1 MNQYK
6 NIPEELKQLPQ
17 WVCHRNKIPFNPV
30 TRVAAKAGQPDTW
43 ARFDDAIKAV
53 VSYDGIGFEFNNNGI
68 VGIDLDKVIAA
79 DGVIT
84 AEAVEIVEMM
94 DSYTEV
100 SPSGRGLHIF
110 VKGDIPVD
118 GRKKGFIEMYKAKR
132 YFTVTG
138 NAYGAVKPIN
148 ERTEQVLQI
157 FNKYFS
163 DSKSVNSAVNIVN
176 NNPATETTKDYLSIG
191 LAKDAVFKALWDG
204 EYQSEKCTSESEADL
219 ALMGKLLYWC
229 SGNTDAAIEA
239 FINSLYA
246 AGKDDKHTTKL
257 ERSDYLQ
264 RTAMKA
270 MQGLTSTAAGDDEKF
285 IKRFAKGT
293 AEMQETLKTLQPH
306 IKYACDDKGNGELFA
321 DMFSGV
327 ARFNVTANEW
337 YVYDGRVWLKDV
349 GAMLVSRMAKQLKDE
364 LLMFS
369 VSIDNETQK
378 TAYQKHIL
386 KMGSR
391 AVRETMVKDARDKY
405 CISNADLDKDLSL
418 LNLQNGTLNLKT
430 FEFREH
436 RAVDLLSKIS
446 NVSYDPTVKSEL
458 WLRFI
463 DEVMQGDAEKLEY
476 LQKAIGYGITA
487 DTSLETCFILYGAT
501 TRNGKSTLVE
511 TIMHML
517 GGSSG
522 YAMQMKPESLAQKQN
537 NDSRQANGDIARL
550 AGARFLNVSEPPK
563 KMIFD
568 AALLKTLLGRDSI
581 VARHLHEREFEFV
594 PVFKLFMNTNYLPLI
609 QDDTLFS
616 SGRINVI
623 SFERHFEEHEQD
635 KGLKNK
641 LRTSENLS
649 GILNWCLDGLRKFHT
664 EGLKPTTA
672 IIEATADYRQESDKV
687 GKFLTE
693 CLEPANENMMAGT
706 AYEVYEQWCR
716 ACGYGCENRGN
727 FFAELRAKNLIS
739 KSGTVKGVT
748 KPRVIKGYKVV
759 QEWCHALPLI

>member
-1 MNQYK
+1 MNQYE

-17 WVCHRNKIPFNPV
+17 WICHRNKVPFNPA
-30 TRVAAKAGQPDTW
+30 TGKAAKAGQPDTW
-43 ARFDDAIKAV
+43 ARFEDAVKA
-53 VSYDGIGFEFNNNGI
+53 SDSFGGIGFEFNNNGI
-68 VGIDLDKVIAA
+68 VGIDLDKVIAD
-79 DGVIT
+79 DGT
-84 AEAVEIVEMM
+84 LTTEAMDIISML
-94 DSYTEV
+94 DSYTEY
-100 SPSGRGLHIF
+100 SPSGKGLHIF

-132 YFTVTG
+132 YFTMTG
-138 NAYGAVKPIN
+138 NVYGDKKPIN
-148 ERTEQVLQI
+148 ERTEQVMQI
-157 FNKYFS
+157 FNKYFTNPVS
-163 DSKSVNSAVNIVN
+163 VKSTMEANIKNSYIN
-176 NNPATETTKDYLSIG
+176 TGKDYLSIG

-229 SGNTDAAIEA
+229 SGNIDAAIEA
-239 FINSLYA
+239 FIGSPYA
-246 AGKDDKHTTKL
+246 KGKDDKHTAKL

-264 RTAMKA
+264 RTAVKA
-270 MQGLTSTAAGDDEKF
+270 MQGLSSTAASDDKKY
-285 IKRFAKGT
+285 IRKFAKGT
-293 AEMQETLKTLQPH
+293 AEIQETLEHLQPH
-306 IKYACDDKGNGELFA
+306 INYTCDDKGNGELFA
-321 DMFSGV
+321 DVFNSV

-337 YVYDGRVWLKDV
+337 FVYDGRVWVKDM
-349 GAMLVSRMAKQLKDE
+349 GGMHVSRMAKQLKDE

-369 VSIDNETQK
+369 VSIENETQK

-405 CISNADLDKDLSL
+405 CISNEDIDKDLDL

-436 RAVDLLSKIS
+436 RATDLISKIA
-446 NVSYDPTVKSEL
+446 NVSYNPAARSEL
-458 WLRFI
+458 WQHFI
-463 DEVMQGDAEKLEY
+463 NEVMQGDEEKIKY

-501 TRNGKSTLVE
+501 TRNGKSTLIE

-594 PVFKLFMNTNYLPLI
+594 PLFKLFMNTNYLPHI

-623 SFERHFEEHEQD
+623 SFERHFGEHEQD
-635 KGLKNK
+635 KSLKNK
-641 LRTSENLS
+641 LRSQENLS
-649 GILNWCLDGLRKFHT
+649 GILNWCLEGLRKFHT

-672 IIEATADYRQESDKV
+672 IVEATADYRQESDKV
-687 GKFLTE
+687 GKFLAE
-693 CLEPANENMMAGT
+693 CLEPANENITAGT

-716 ACGYGCENRGN
+716 ACGYGCENQGN
-727 FFAELRAKNLIS
+727 FFTELRGKNLIS
-739 KSGTVKGVT
+739 KTGTVKGVT
-748 KPRVIKGYKVV
+748 KPRVIKGYRVV
-759 QEWCHALPLI
+759 EEWNYTQLLT

>member
-1 MNQYK
+1 MNQYES
-6 NIPEELKQLPQ
+6 IPEELKQLPQ
-17 WVCHRNKIPFNPV
+17 WVCHRNKIPFNPL
-30 TRVAAKAGQPDTW
+30 TGAPAKAGQADTW
-43 ARFDDAIKAV
+43 ARFEDAVNASG
-53 VSYDGIGFEFNNNGI
+53 SYDGIGFEFNNNGI
-68 VGIDLDKVIAA
+68 VGIDLDKVIAE
-79 DGVIT
+79 DGIISSEV
-84 AEAVEIVEMM
+84 AEIIALL
-94 DSYTEV
+94 DSYTEY
-100 SPSGRGLHIF
+100 SPSGKGLHIL

-118 GRKKGFIEMYKAKR
+118 GKKKGFIEMYKAKR
-132 YFTVTG
+132 YFTLTG
-138 NAYGAVKPIN
+138 NVYGELTTIK
-148 ERTEQVLQI
+148 ECSEQVMQI

-163 DSKSVNSAVNIVN
+163 DSKSENSFNYNSVTDSA
-176 NNPATETTKDYLSIG
+176 KDYLSVG
-191 LAKDAVFKALWDG
+191 LAKDTVFKALWDG

-239 FINSLYA
+239 FISSPYA
-246 AGKDDKHTTKL
+246 TGKDDKHTTKL
-257 ERSDYLQ
+257 ERSDYLK
-264 RTAMKA
+264 RTAVKA
-270 MQGLTSTAAGDDEKF
+270 MQGLTSTAAGDDERYVRK
-285 IKRFAKGT
+285 FAKGT
-293 AEMQETLKTLQPH
+293 AEVQEMLKNLQPH
-306 IKYACDDKGNGELFA
+306 TKYACDDKGNGELFA
-321 DMFSGV
+321 DVFSSV
-327 ARFNVTANEW
+327 AKFNVTANEW
-337 YVYDGRVWLKDV
+337 FIYDGKVWLKDV

-405 CISNADLDKDLSL
+405 CISNEDLDKDLDL

-436 RAVDLLSKIS
+436 RATDLISKIA
-446 NVSYDPTVKSEL
+446 NVSYDPNIKSEL

-463 DEVMQGDAEKLEY
+463 NEVMQGDTEKLEY

-594 PVFKLFMNTNYLPLI
+594 PEFKLFMNTNYLPLI

-623 SFERHFEEHEQD
+623 SFERHFEQHEQD
-635 KGLKNK
+635 KSLKNK
-641 LRTSENLS
+641 LRRPENLS
-649 GILNWCLDGLRKFHT
+649 GILNWCFDGLKKFYT
-664 EGLKPTTA
+664 EGLKPTSA

-687 GKFLTE
+687 GKFLAE

-716 ACGYGCENRGN
+716 ACGYGCENQGN

-739 KSGTVKGVT
+739 KSGTVNGIT
-748 KPRVIKGYKVV
+748 RLRVIKGYKVV
-759 QEWCHALPLI
+759 KEWLHAIPLV

>member
-1 MNQYK
+1 MNQYE

-30 TRVAAKAGQPDTW
+30 TGAPAKAGQLATW
-43 ARFDDAIKAV
+43 ARFEDAVKAV
-53 VSYDGIGFEFNNNGI
+53 GNYDGIGFEFNNNGI
-68 VGIDLDKVIAA
+68 VGIDLDKVIAE
-79 DGVIT
+79 DDT
-84 AEAVEIVEMM
+84 MSTEAVEIMAM
-94 DSYTEV
+94 LDSYTEY
-100 SPSGRGLHIF
+100 SPSGKGLHIF
-110 VKGDIPVD
+110 VKGDIPVE

-138 NAYGAVKPIN
+138 NVYGELTTIK
-148 ERTEQVLQI
+148 ECSEQVAQV
-157 FNKYFS
+157 FAKYFS
-163 DSKSVNSAVNIVN
+163 DSKSENSAVNIVN
-176 NNPATETTKDYLSIG
+176 NNPAIEPTKDYLSIG
-191 LAKDAVFKALWDG
+191 LTKDVVFKALWNG
-204 EYQSEKCTSESEADL
+204 EYQSEKCTSESEVDL

-229 SGNTDAAIEA
+229 SGNTNVAIEA
-239 FINSLYA
+239 FINSPYA
-246 AGKDDKHTTKL
+246 AQKDDKHTTKL

-270 MQGLTSTAAGDDEKF
+270 MQGLTSTAAEDDEKF
-285 IKRFAKGT
+285 IKKFAKGI
-293 AEMQETLKTLQPH
+293 AEIQETLKNLQPH
-306 IKYACDDKGNGELFA
+306 VKYACDDKGNGELFA
-321 DMFSGV
+321 DVFSSV

-349 GAMLVSRMAKQLKDE
+349 GGMLVSRMAKQLKDE

-405 CISNADLDKDLSL
+405 CISNEDLDKDLGL

-436 RAVDLLSKIS
+436 RAEDLLSKIA
-446 NVSYDPTVKSEL
+446 NVSYDPAAKSEL

-463 DEVMQGDAEKLEY
+463 DEVMQGDTEKLGY

-517 GGSSG
+517 GGSNG

-550 AGARFLNVSEPPK
+550 AGSRFLNVSEPPK

-641 LRTSENLS
+641 LRSPENLS
-649 GILNWCLDGLRKFHT
+649 GILNWCLDGLRRFHT
-664 EGLKPTTA
+664 EGLKPTRA

-687 GKFLTE
+687 GKFLAE

-716 ACGYGCENRGN
+716 ACGYGCENQGN

-748 KPRVIKGYKVV
+748 KANVIKGYRFT
-759 QEWCHALPLI
+759 QEWLRAVPLL

>member
-1 MNQYK
+1 MKQYE

-30 TRVAAKAGQPDTW
+30 TGAPAKAGQPDTW
-43 ARFDDAIKAV
+43 TRLENAV
-53 VSYDGIGFEFNNNGI
+53 NACSNYDGIGFEFNNNGI
-68 VGIDLDKVIAA
+68 VGIDLDKVIAE
-79 DGVIT
+79 DGTVSP
-84 AEAVEIVEMM
+84 EATEIVEML
-94 DSYTEV
+94 DSYTEY
-100 SPSGRGLHIF
+100 SPSGKGLHIF

-132 YFTVTG
+132 YFTMTG
-138 NAYGAVKPIN
+138 NVYGELTTIK
-148 ERTEQVLQI
+148 ERSEQVAQL
-157 FNKYFS
+157 FDKFFS
-163 DSKSVNSAVNIVN
+163 DSKSEKSAVNIVN
-176 NNPATETTKDYLSIG
+176 NVPATEPIKDYLSIG
-191 LAKDAVFKALWDG
+191 LAKDTVFKALWNG
-204 EYQSEKCTSESEADL
+204 EYQSEKCTSESEVDL

-229 SGNTDAAIEA
+229 SGNVDAAIEA
-239 FINSLYA
+239 FIDSPYVEQ
-246 AGKDDKHTTKL
+246 KDDKHTTKL
-257 ERSDYLQ
+257 ERADYLK
-264 RTAMKA
+264 RTATKA

-293 AEMQETLKTLQPH
+293 AEIQETLKNLQPH

-321 DMFSGV
+321 DVFSSV

-337 YVYDGRVWLKDV
+337 FIYDGKVWLKDV

-369 VSIDNETQK
+369 VSIDIETQK

-405 CISNADLDKDLSL
+405 CISNEDLDKDLDL

-436 RAVDLLSKIS
+436 RAEDLISKIA
-446 NVSYDPTVKSEL
+446 NVSYDPNIKSEL
-458 WLRFI
+458 WLGYI
-463 DEVMQGDAEKLEY
+463 EEVMQGDIGKLDY

-517 GGSSG
+517 GGSGG

-641 LRTSENLS
+641 LRSPENLS
-649 GILNWCLDGLRKFHT
+649 GILNWCLDGLKKFHT

-687 GKFLTE
+687 GKFLAE

-716 ACGYGCENRGN
+716 ACGYGCENQGN

-739 KSGTVKGVT
+739 KTGTVKGAT

>member
-1 MNQYK
+1 MNQYES
-6 NIPEELKQLPQ
+6 IPEELKQLPQ
-17 WVCHRNKIPFNPV
+17 WVCHRNKIPFNPL
-30 TRVAAKAGQPDTW
+30 TGAPAKAGQADTW
-43 ARFDDAIKAV
+43 ARFEDAVNASG
-53 VSYDGIGFEFNNNGI
+53 SYDGIGFEFNNNGI
-68 VGIDLDKVIAA
+68 VGIDLDKVIAE
-79 DGVIT
+79 DGIISSEV
-84 AEAVEIVEMM
+84 AEIIALL
-94 DSYTEV
+94 DSYTEY
-100 SPSGRGLHIF
+100 SPSGKGLHIL

-118 GRKKGFIEMYKAKR
+118 GKKKGFIEMYKAKR
-132 YFTVTG
+132 YFTLTG
-138 NAYGAVKPIN
+138 NVYGELTTIK
-148 ERTEQVLQI
+148 ECSEQVMQI

-163 DSKSVNSAVNIVN
+163 DSKSENSFNYNSVTDSA
-176 NNPATETTKDYLSIG
+176 KDYLSVG
-191 LAKDAVFKALWDG
+191 LAKDTVFKALWDG

-239 FINSLYA
+239 FISSPYA
-246 AGKDDKHTTKL
+246 TGKDDKHTTKL
-257 ERSDYLQ
+257 ERSDYLK
-264 RTAMKA
+264 RTAVKA
-270 MQGLTSTAAGDDEKF
+270 MQGLTSTAAGDDERYVRK
-285 IKRFAKGT
+285 FAKGT
-293 AEMQETLKTLQPH
+293 AEVQEMLKNLQPH
-306 IKYACDDKGNGELFA
+306 TKYACDDKGNGELFA
-321 DMFSGV
+321 DVFSSV
-327 ARFNVTANEW
+327 AKFNVTANEW
-337 YVYDGRVWLKDV
+337 FIYDGKVWLKDV

-405 CISNADLDKDLSL
+405 CISNEDLDKDLDL

-436 RAVDLLSKIS
+436 RATDLISKIA
-446 NVSYDPTVKSEL
+446 NVSYDPNIKSEL

-463 DEVMQGDAEKLEY
+463 NEVMQGDTEKLEY

-487 DTSLETCFILYGAT
+487 DTTLETCFILYGAT

-594 PVFKLFMNTNYLPLI
+594 PEFKLFMNTNYLPLI

-623 SFERHFEEHEQD
+623 SFERHFEQHEQD
-635 KGLKNK
+635 KSLKNK
-641 LRTSENLS
+641 LRRPENLS
-649 GILNWCLDGLRKFHT
+649 GILNWCFDGLKKFYT
-664 EGLKPTTA
+664 EGLKPTSA

-687 GKFLTE
+687 GKFLAE

-716 ACGYGCENRGN
+716 ACGYGCENQGN

-739 KSGTVKGVT
+739 KSGTVNGIT
-748 KPRVIKGYKVV
+748 RLRVIKGYKVV
-759 QEWCHALPLI
+759 KEWLHAIPLV

>member
-1 MNQYK
+1 MNQYES
-6 NIPEELKQLPQ
+6 IPEELKQLPQ
-17 WVCHRNKIPFNPV
+17 WVCHRNKIPFNPL
-30 TRVAAKAGQPDTW
+30 TGAPAKAGQADTW
-43 ARFDDAIKAV
+43 ARFEDAVNASG
-53 VSYDGIGFEFNNNGI
+53 SYDGIGFEFNNNGI
-68 VGIDLDKVIAA
+68 VGIDLDKVIAE
-79 DGVIT
+79 DGIISSEV
-84 AEAVEIVEMM
+84 AEIIALL
-94 DSYTEV
+94 DSYTEY
-100 SPSGRGLHIF
+100 SPSGKGLHIL

-118 GRKKGFIEMYKAKR
+118 GKKKGFIEMYKAKR
-132 YFTVTG
+132 YFTLTG
-138 NAYGAVKPIN
+138 NVYGELTTIK
-148 ERTEQVLQI
+148 ECSEQVMQI

-163 DSKSVNSAVNIVN
+163 DSKSENSFNYNSVTDSA
-176 NNPATETTKDYLSIG
+176 KDYLSVG
-191 LAKDAVFKALWDG
+191 LAKDTVFKALWDG

-239 FINSLYA
+239 FISSPYA
-246 AGKDDKHTTKL
+246 TGKDDKHTTKL
-257 ERSDYLQ
+257 ERSDYLK
-264 RTAMKA
+264 RTAVKA
-270 MQGLTSTAAGDDEKF
+270 MQGLTSTAAGDDERYVRK
-285 IKRFAKGT
+285 FAKGT
-293 AEMQETLKTLQPH
+293 AEVQEMLKNLQPH
-306 IKYACDDKGNGELFA
+306 TKYACDDKGNGELFA
-321 DMFSGV
+321 DVFSSV
-327 ARFNVTANEW
+327 AKFNVTANEW
-337 YVYDGRVWLKDV
+337 FIYDGKVWLKDV

-405 CISNADLDKDLSL
+405 CISNEDLDKDLDL

-436 RAVDLLSKIS
+436 RATDLISKIA
-446 NVSYDPTVKSEL
+446 NVSYDPNIKSEL

-463 DEVMQGDAEKLEY
+463 NEVMQGDTEKLEY

-594 PVFKLFMNTNYLPLI
+594 PEFKLFMNTNYLPLI

-623 SFERHFEEHEQD
+623 SFERHFEQHEQD
-635 KGLKNK
+635 KSLKNK
-641 LRTSENLS
+641 LRRPENLS

-664 EGLKPTTA
+664 EGLKLTKT

-687 GKFLTE
+687 GKFIAE
-693 CLEPANENMMAGT
+693 CLEPASENMMAGT

-716 ACGYGCENRGN
+716 ACGYGCENQGN

-739 KSGTVKGVT
+739 KSGTVNGIT
-748 KPRVIKGYKVV
+748 RLRVIKGYKVV
-759 QEWCHALPLI
+759 KEWLHAIPLV